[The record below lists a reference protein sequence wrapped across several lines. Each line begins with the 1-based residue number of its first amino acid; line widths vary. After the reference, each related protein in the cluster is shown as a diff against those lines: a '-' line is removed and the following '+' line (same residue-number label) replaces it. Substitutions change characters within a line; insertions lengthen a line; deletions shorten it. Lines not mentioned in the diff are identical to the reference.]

1 MYKIQFTS
9 RSGQSRADS
18 ILLSMLYQM
27 IRMCHEGSHR
37 HVQLKIGMRLHP
49 IECFDTTLYYEYTV
63 IGIEVI
69 TRRSYCLQIDF

>member
-1 MYKIQFTS
+1 
-9 RSGQSRADS
+9 
-18 ILLSMLYQM
+18 
-27 IRMCHEGSHR
+27 MCHEGSHR